1 VGDEGREGGGV
12 GQERPV
18 GLSGLLGCL
27 LGAVLASAAAEQV
40 RVRPL
45 CHIAFLFLQKLAA
58 GASVLQIA
66 SWWPLPFPLFGGGAC
81 SFFSP
86 GLCLHVG

>member
-1 VGDEGREGGGV
+1 MGDEGREGGGV

-45 CHIAFLFLQKLAA
+45 CHIAFLFLQKLAGRRVRFA
-58 GASVLQIA
+58 R
-66 SWWPLPFPLFGGGAC
+66 FRC
-81 SFFSP
+81 SAVRVRFSP
-86 GLCLHVG
+86 RVLFT